1 MKSSWTLL
9 LVCWSLRLGNLA
21 LASGASTHV
30 VIDDEDSYVPIT
42 RTSKSDEYDYNKNN
56 SPHPTSLA
64 IELLYPYFA
73 DPNGAKPLGLPNLN
87 PGVEA
92 DDIRQLPRGKLLDTR
107 QSGCANPT
115 YVVQCPQLDRP
126 CCPVGYT
133 VCCGNI
139 GKCCLTGSYCTS
151 TGCCRNGEVSCSTGC
166 CDAGETC
173 CGVGCCDAGTT
184 CCGGVRCCR
193 SGYICQN
200 NLCVNPALSSLS
212 TASVLSRQSV
222 ASVSSLSADASSYSS
237 SLSRD
242 LASQTRPPG
251 ADTTTVATVIVKPND
266 SRIKYQPST
275 AWIGTSGS
283 SPTGSTGQSPIGTCT
298 NGTKATREVGA
309 KMSFVFEGTSI
320 ALLII
325 PSSRGGAFSVQIDN
339 EQPVTISSST
349 SGAGSGGGDGAV
361 TITNSNGGV
370 IVGGGIASIL
380 GLTSSTTAAAAT
392 SSGSSSNDQCIESQV
407 YARDNLSEAP
417 HQIVV
422 VNGVGGVG
430 TVAGVLEL
438 SGIKYTGK
446 GAFGT
451 DQPGQGESGGGGG
464 SNNAAVIG
472 GSIGG
477 VLGAIALVAIGAV
490 VMYRRKRRNS
500 QPTTPATTT
509 TGVLGTPGR
518 IHGGGALGLVG
529 SPSMQQHQPLP
540 SGPTTPY
547 TTPGGSQP
555 TGSQQ
560 PYGFPYSGGGGVA
573 TTAAGY
579 YGHGRTMS
587 NTSGNNASTSPP
599 SNVAPLPMWVERA
612 VRPNTDATSSSGEA
626 SPPPAPTTAR
636 STPGIAGVGAGQ
648 PQNTANPFYGSHYPA
663 NASGANT
670 GYM

>member
-1 MKSSWTLL
+1 
-9 LVCWSLRLGNLA
+9 
-21 LASGASTHV
+21 
-30 VIDDEDSYVPIT
+30 
-42 RTSKSDEYDYNKNN
+42 
-56 SPHPTSLA
+56 
-64 IELLYPYFA
+64 
-73 DPNGAKPLGLPNLN
+73 
-87 PGVEA
+87 
-92 DDIRQLPRGKLLDTR
+92 
-107 QSGCANPT
+107 
-115 YVVQCPQLDRP
+115 
-126 CCPVGYT
+126 
-133 VCCGNI
+133 
-139 GKCCLTGSYCTS
+139 
-151 TGCCRNGEVSCSTGC
+151 
-166 CDAGETC
+166 
-173 CGVGCCDAGTT
+173 
-184 CCGGVRCCR
+184 
-193 SGYICQN
+193 
-200 NLCVNPALSSLS
+200 
-212 TASVLSRQSV
+212 
-222 ASVSSLSADASSYSS
+222 
-237 SLSRD
+237 
-242 LASQTRPPG
+242 
-251 ADTTTVATVIVKPND
+251 
-266 SRIKYQPST
+266 
-275 AWIGTSGS
+275 
-283 SPTGSTGQSPIGTCT
+283 
-298 NGTKATREVGA
+298 
-309 KMSFVFEGTSI
+309 MSFVFEGTSI

-636 STPGIAGVGAGQ
+636 STPGIAGVGAGH

>member
-73 DPNGAKPLGLPNLN
+73 DTNGAKPLGLPNLN

-107 QSGCANPT
+107 QSGH
-115 YVVQCPQLDRP
+115 VVPWGIPSPLP
-126 CCPVGYT
+126 AA
-133 VCCGNI
+133 
-139 GKCCLTGSYCTS
+139 
-151 TGCCRNGEVSCSTGC
+151 
-166 CDAGETC
+166 AGMEKLAVVL
-173 CGVGCCDAGTT
+173 GVVMQGRRAVAWAVATPERHA
-184 CCGGVRCCR
+184 VE
-193 SGYICQN
+193 
-200 NLCVNPALSSLS
+200 ALS

-275 AWIGTSGS
+275 AWIGTSSS

-309 KMSFVFEGTSI
+309 KMSFVFEGAKFPRAIASTSI

-500 QPTTPATTT
+500 QPTTPATMT

-547 TTPGGSQP
+547 TIPWR
-555 TGSQQ
+555 
-560 PYGFPYSGGGGVA
+560 GGGGVA

-636 STPGIAGVGAGQ
+636 STPGIAGVGAGH